1 MEGIQN
7 CHKKVINRYKQA
19 IQLQKRVYF
28 VKAGD
33 LNHKLIYKTEQ
44 IVEHKANYLEL
55 DEHLLH
61 QEEKRIGNLKK
72 KKNKIFFNKQ
82 ELINLQNNN
91 ICQIKE

>member
-33 LNHKLIYKTEQ
+33 LNHKLIHKTEQ
-44 IVEHKANYLEL
+44 IVENKANYLEL
-55 DEHLLH
+55 DEHSLH
-61 QEEKRIGNLKK
+61 QEEKRIGNFKEKK
-72 KKNKIFFNKQ
+72 TKYI
-82 ELINLQNNN
+82 LIDRN
-91 ICQIKE
+91 